1 MFDPG
6 PSDFNVLIFFLIIS
20 FIISILIYSFFKKMD
35 WAFFSFSVLSNVSFY
50 ILSNSLMFVE
60 NDAIWIMKFT
70 FNYWPWLNG
79 FLLIFLIIK
88 WFRKRRL
95 NSKENGKKFF

>member
-50 ILSNSLMFVE
+50 ILKNTLLFWKYNILWLKHFS
-60 NDAIWIMKFT
+60 I
-70 FNYWPWLNG
+70 NYWPWLNG
-79 FLLIFLIIK
+79 FLLTFLIIK